1 MPRIPETVIDQ
12 VRLSIDIVDVVGD
25 HVALTRRGKSFVG
38 LCPFHDDSTPSLNVS
53 QEKQIY
59 KCFACGAGGNSF
71 TFLRD
76 IENIS
81 FIEAVRQLAD
91 RAGIALPDA
100 KPADP
105 DQQEVFDQLYRANE
119 LAVKYFHHLLTQDE
133 KAADAMA
140 YLEKRGINRD
150 VIDAF
155 SLGYAPDQW
164 DGFLQV
170 AKRRDFSLQILER
183 AGLVL
188 ANQKGTGF
196 YDRFRNRITFPIHAA
211 TGRPVAFG
219 ARALDPDEQAKY
231 INSPETPV
239 YNKSATLY
247 GLWRNRDAIRD
258 AGVALVVEGYMDLIA
273 LAQYNIE
280 NAVASSGTA
289 LTTDQARLLRRYAP
303 KTILIFDGDTAG
315 ATAAMRGIGS
325 LFEVGLEVRVVTLPE
340 NHDPD
345 SYVRA
350 QGSDG
355 LLRLTENAAPAID
368 FLMEQFA
375 QRDDLSTIDGKTRTA
390 HAFAE
395 LVGRIKDDAD
405 AHKKFLIKDI
415 AEKMKIDEKILI
427 DAVKKT
433 NTNLET
439 IDASLEKVGDEKI
452 QINVVQ
458 KRSSTKSQNEK
469 TEPEPYEISPRSERE
484 LLIFMMQHP
493 ENTDT
498 VLQQISP
505 NNLTNGAYR
514 QIATM
519 IARNRQEKQPI
530 EIAHLINQ
538 CNDDRLC
545 RILTH
550 LSLEI
555 GIENPNID
563 VPIQDYIHK
572 FQLKSLESEI
582 ERIEKQLRQPLS
594 PDELRTTLEKHRH
607 LTAQRKA
614 MVEPK

>member
-25 HVALTRRGKSFVG
+25 HVALTRRGKNFVG

-105 DQQEVFDQLYRANE
+105 DQQEVFDQIYRANE

-164 DGFLQV
+164 DGFLQI
-170 AKRRDFSLQILER
+170 ATRRDFSPQILER

-188 ANQKGTGF
+188 QRQTGGGF

-219 ARALDPDEQAKY
+219 ARALDPNEQAKY

-273 LAQYNIE
+273 LAQYGIE

-340 NHDPD
+340 DHDPD

-350 QGSDG
+350 HGPDG

-368 FLMEQFA
+368 FLIEQFA
-375 QRDDLSTIDGKTRTA
+375 QRDDLSTVDGKTRTA
-390 HAFAE
+390 NALAE
-395 LVGRIKDDAD
+395 LIGRITDNALKQ
-405 AHKKFLIKDI
+405 FLIKDI
-415 AEKMKIDEKILI
+415 AEKIGIDEKVLI
-427 DAVKKT
+427 GIAQT
-433 NTNLET
+433 QRRTT
-439 IDASLEKVGDEKI
+439 
-452 QINVVQ
+452 
-458 KRSSTKSQNEK
+458 RPQNGQP
-469 TEPEPYEISPRSERE
+469 EPESYDTRPRSERE
-484 LLIFMMQHP
+484 LLTFLMQHP
-493 ENTDT
+493 ETTDS
-498 VLQQISP
+498 VFKQISP
-505 NNLTNGAYR
+505 DNFTNSAYR
-514 QIATM
+514 QIATL
-519 IARNRQEKQPI
+519 IARNRQQKQSI
-530 EIAHLINQ
+530 EAAHLINQ
-538 CNDDRLC
+538 CNDERLS
-545 RILTH
+545 RILTD

-572 FQLKSLESEI
+572 FQLKSLEGEI
-582 ERIEKQLRQPLS
+582 ELIEKQLRQPLS
-594 PDELRTTLEKHRH
+594 PDDLRATLEKHRH

>member
-1 MPRIPETVIDQ
+1 MPRIPETIIDQ

-133 KAADAMA
+133 KAVDAMA
-140 YLEKRGINRD
+140 YLKNRGINRD
-150 VIDAF
+150 IIDAF

-164 DGFLQV
+164 EGFLQV
-170 AKRRDFSLQILER
+170 ATRRGFSPQILER

-188 ANQKGTGF
+188 QREKGSGF

-247 GLWRNRDAIRD
+247 GLWRDRDAIRD
-258 AGVALVVEGYMDLIA
+258 AGTALVVEGYMDLIA
-273 LAQYNIE
+273 LSQYGIE

-289 LTTDQARLLRRYAP
+289 LTPDHARLLRRYAP

-340 NHDPD
+340 DHDPD

-350 QGSDG
+350 HGPDG
-355 LLRLTENAAPAID
+355 FSRLTENAAPAID
-368 FLMEQFA
+368 FLIEQFA
-375 QRDDLSTIDGKTRTA
+375 QRDDLSTVDGKTRTA
-390 HAFAE
+390 HALAE
-395 LVGRIKDDAD
+395 LVGRITDSARKQY
-405 AHKKFLIKDI
+405 LIKDI
-415 AEKMKIDEKILI
+415 AEKIGIDEEILI
-427 DAVKKT
+427 RIAQT
-433 NTNLET
+433 
-439 IDASLEKVGDEKI
+439 
-452 QINVVQ
+452 QR
-458 KRSSTKSQNEK
+458 RSTRPQNGQP
-469 TEPEPYEISPRSERE
+469 EPESYDTRPRSERE
-484 LLIFMMQHP
+484 LLTYLMQHP
-493 ENTDT
+493 ENADS
-498 VLQQISP
+498 VFNQISP
-505 NNLTNGAYR
+505 DNFTNGAYR
-514 QIATM
+514 QIANL
-519 IARNRQEKQPI
+519 IARNRQQKQSI
-530 EIAHLINQ
+530 EAAHLIDQ
-538 CNDDRLC
+538 CNDDRLS
-545 RILTH
+545 RILTD

-582 ERIEKQLRQPLS
+582 ELIEKELRQPLS
-594 PDELRTTLEKHRH
+594 PDDLRATLEKHRH
-607 LTAQRKA
+607 LTAERKA
-614 MVEPK
+614 MVQTK

>member
-1 MPRIPETVIDQ
+1 MPRIPETIIDQ

-25 HVALTRRGKSFVG
+25 HVALTRRGKNFVG

-105 DQQEVFDQLYRANE
+105 DQQEVFDQIYRANE

-140 YLEKRGINRD
+140 YLENRGINRD

-164 DGFLQV
+164 DGFLQI
-170 AKRRDFSLQILER
+170 ATRRDFSPQILER

-188 ANQKGTGF
+188 QRQTGGGF

-273 LAQYNIE
+273 LAQYGIE

-289 LTTDQARLLRRYAP
+289 LTTDQARLIRRYAP

-340 NHDPD
+340 DHDPD

-350 QGSDG
+350 HGPDG
-355 LLRLTENAAPAID
+355 LLRLTENAASAID
-368 FLMEQFA
+368 FLIEQFEK
-375 QRDDLSTIDGKTRTA
+375 RDDLSTVDGKTRTA
-390 HAFAE
+390 NALAE
-395 LVGRIKDDAD
+395 LIGRITDNALKQ
-405 AHKKFLIKDI
+405 FLIKDI
-415 AEKMKIDEKILI
+415 AEKIGIDEKVFIGIAQTQRLP
-427 DAVKKT
+427 
-433 NTNLET
+433 
-439 IDASLEKVGDEKI
+439 VGRHG
-452 QINVVQ
+452 
-458 KRSSTKSQNEK
+458 RSTRPQNGQP
-469 TEPEPYEISPRSERE
+469 EPESYDTRPRSERE
-484 LLIFMMQHP
+484 LLTFLMQHP
-493 ENTDT
+493 ETTDS
-498 VLQQISP
+498 VFKQISP
-505 NNLTNGAYR
+505 DNFTNSAYR
-514 QIATM
+514 QIATL
-519 IARNRQEKQPI
+519 IARNRQQKQSI
-530 EIAHLINQ
+530 EAAHLINQ
-538 CNDDRLC
+538 CNDERLS
-545 RILTH
+545 RILTD

-582 ERIEKQLRQPLS
+582 ELLEKQLRQPLS
-594 PDELRTTLEKHRH
+594 PDDLRATLEKHRH

>member
-164 DGFLQV
+164 HGFLQV
-170 AKRRDFSLQILER
+170 ATRRKFSPQILER

-350 QGSDG
+350 QGPDG

-375 QRDDLSTIDGKTRTA
+375 QRDDLSTVDGKTRTA
-390 HAFAE
+390 NAFAE
-395 LVGRIKDDAD
+395 LVGRIKDNAL
-405 AHKKFLIKDI
+405 KQLVIKDI
-415 AEKMKIDEKILI
+415 AEKIGIDEETLI
-427 DAVKKT
+427 S
-433 NTNLET
+433 
-439 IDASLEKVGDEKI
+439 I
-452 QINVVQ
+452 
-458 KRSSTKSQNEK
+458 SQTQRRTTRPQNGQP
-469 TEPEPYEISPRSERE
+469 EPEPYDTRPRSERE
-484 LLIFMMQHP
+484 LLTFLMQHP
-493 ENTDT
+493 ETADSVFN
-498 VLQQISP
+498 QISP
-505 NNLTNGAYR
+505 DNFTNSTYR
-514 QIATM
+514 QIATL
-519 IARNRQEKQPI
+519 IARNRQQKQSI
-530 EIAHLINQ
+530 EAAHLINQ
-538 CNDDRLC
+538 CNDERLS
-545 RILTH
+545 RILTD

-614 MVEPK
+614 MAEPK

>member
-71 TFLRD
+71 TFMRD

-140 YLEKRGINRD
+140 YLENRGINRD
-150 VIDAF
+150 IIDAF

-170 AKRRDFSLQILER
+170 ATRRKFSPQILER

-188 ANQKGTGF
+188 ANQKGSGF

-273 LAQYNIE
+273 LTQYGTE

-340 NHDPD
+340 DHDPD

-350 QGSDG
+350 HGPDG

-375 QRDDLSTIDGKTRTA
+375 QRDDLSTVDGKTRTA
-390 HAFAE
+390 NAFAE
-395 LVGRIKDDAD
+395 LVGRIKDNAL
-405 AHKKFLIKDI
+405 KQFLIKDI
-415 AEKMKIDEKILI
+415 AEKIGIDEETLI
-427 DAVKKT
+427 GIAQT
-433 NTNLET
+433 QRRTT
-439 IDASLEKVGDEKI
+439 
-452 QINVVQ
+452 
-458 KRSSTKSQNEK
+458 RPQNGQP
-469 TEPEPYEISPRSERE
+469 EPEPYDTRPRSERE
-484 LLIFMMQHP
+484 LLTFLMQHP
-493 ENTDT
+493 ETADSVFN
-498 VLQQISP
+498 QISP
-505 NNLTNGAYR
+505 DNFTNSTYR
-514 QIATM
+514 QIAAL
-519 IARNRQEKQPI
+519 IARNRQQKQSI
-530 EIAHLINQ
+530 EAAHLINQ
-538 CNDDRLC
+538 CNDDRLS
-545 RILTH
+545 RILTD

-572 FQLKSLESEI
+572 FQLKNLESEI
-582 ERIEKQLRQPLS
+582 ELIEKQLRQPLS
-594 PDELRTTLEKHRH
+594 PDDLRATLEKHRH

>member
-1 MPRIPETVIDQ
+1 MPRIPETIIDQ

-25 HVALTRRGKSFVG
+25 HVALTRRGKNFVG

-140 YLEKRGINRD
+140 YLENRGINRD
-150 VIDAF
+150 VIEAF

-170 AKRRDFSLQILER
+170 ATRRNFSPQILER

-188 ANQKGTGF
+188 QRQTGGGF

-219 ARALDPDEQAKY
+219 ARALDPNEQAKY

-239 YNKSATLY
+239 YNKSAILY

-273 LAQYNIE
+273 LAQYGIE

-340 NHDPD
+340 DHDPD

-350 QGSDG
+350 HGPDG

-368 FLMEQFA
+368 FLIEQFA
-375 QRDDLSTIDGKTRTA
+375 QRDDLSTVDGKTRTA
-390 HAFAE
+390 NALAE
-395 LVGRIKDDAD
+395 LIGRITDNALKQ
-405 AHKKFLIKDI
+405 FLIKDI
-415 AEKMKIDEKILI
+415 AEKIGIDEEILI
-427 DAVKKT
+427 RIT
-433 NTNLET
+433 QT
-439 IDASLEKVGDEKI
+439 
-452 QINVVQ
+452 QR
-458 KRSSTKSQNEK
+458 RSTRPQNGQ
-469 TEPEPYEISPRSERE
+469 TEPESYDTRPRSERE
-484 LLIFMMQHP
+484 LLTFLMQHP
-493 ENTDT
+493 ETADSVFN
-498 VLQQISP
+498 QISP
-505 NNLTNGAYR
+505 DNFTNSAYR
-514 QIATM
+514 QIATL
-519 IARNRQEKQPI
+519 IARNRQQKQSI
-530 EIAHLINQ
+530 EAAHLINQ
-538 CNDDRLC
+538 CNDERLC
-545 RILTH
+545 RILTD
-550 LSLEI
+550 LSLET

-582 ERIEKQLRQPLS
+582 ELLEKQLRQPLS
-594 PDELRTTLEKHRH
+594 PDDLRATLEKHRH
-607 LTAQRKA
+607 LTDQRKA
-614 MVEPK
+614 MAEPK

>member
-25 HVALTRRGKSFVG
+25 HVALTRRGKNFVG

-105 DQQEVFDQLYRANE
+105 DQQEVFDQIYRANE

-140 YLEKRGINRD
+140 YLENRGINRD

-164 DGFLQV
+164 DGFLQI
-170 AKRRDFSLQILER
+170 ATRRDFSPQILER

-188 ANQKGTGF
+188 QRQTGGGF

-273 LAQYNIE
+273 LAQYGIE

-289 LTTDQARLLRRYAP
+289 LTTDQARLIRRYVP

-340 NHDPD
+340 DHDPD

-350 QGSDG
+350 HGPDG
-355 LLRLTENAAPAID
+355 LLRLTENAASAID
-368 FLMEQFA
+368 FLIEQFA
-375 QRDDLSTIDGKTRTA
+375 QRDDLSTVDGKTRTA
-390 HAFAE
+390 NALAE
-395 LVGRIKDDAD
+395 LIGRITDNALKQ
-405 AHKKFLIKDI
+405 FLIKDI
-415 AEKMKIDEKILI
+415 AEKIGIDEKVLI
-427 DAVKKT
+427 GIAQT
-433 NTNLET
+433 QRRTT
-439 IDASLEKVGDEKI
+439 
-452 QINVVQ
+452 
-458 KRSSTKSQNEK
+458 RPQNGQP
-469 TEPEPYEISPRSERE
+469 EPESYDTRPRSERE
-484 LLIFMMQHP
+484 LLTFLMQHP
-493 ENTDT
+493 ETTDS
-498 VLQQISP
+498 VFKQISP
-505 NNLTNGAYR
+505 DNFTNSTYR
-514 QIATM
+514 QIATL
-519 IARNRQEKQPI
+519 IARNRQQKQSI
-530 EIAHLINQ
+530 EAAHLINQ
-538 CNDDRLC
+538 CNDERLC
-545 RILTH
+545 RILTD

-582 ERIEKQLRQPLS
+582 ELLEKQLRQPLS
-594 PDELRTTLEKHRH
+594 PDDLRATLEKHRH

-614 MVEPK
+614 MAEPK

>member
-38 LCPFHDDSTPSLNVS
+38 LCPFHDDSSPSLNVS

-140 YLEKRGINRD
+140 YLENRGINRD

-170 AKRRDFSLQILER
+170 ATRRGFSPQILER
-183 AGLVL
+183 AGLVTQRQ
-188 ANQKGTGF
+188 AGGGF

-247 GLWRNRDAIRD
+247 GLWRDRDAIRD

-273 LAQYNIE
+273 LSQYGIE

-289 LTTDQARLLRRYAP
+289 LTTDHARLLRRYAP

-340 NHDPD
+340 DHDPD

-350 QGSDG
+350 QGPDG
-355 LLRLTENAAPAID
+355 FSRLTENAAPAID
-368 FLMEQFA
+368 FLIAQFA
-375 QRDDLSTIDGKTRTA
+375 QRDDLSTVDGKTRTA
-390 HAFAE
+390 NALAE
-395 LVGRIKDDAD
+395 LVGRITDNALKQ
-405 AHKKFLIKDI
+405 FLIKDI
-415 AEKMKIDEKILI
+415 AEKIGIDEEILI
-427 DAVKKT
+427 VIAQRQRRP
-433 NTNLET
+433 
-439 IDASLEKVGDEKI
+439 A
-452 QINVVQ
+452 
-458 KRSSTKSQNEK
+458 RSQNGQP
-469 TEPEPYEISPRSERE
+469 EPESYDTRPRSERE
-484 LLIFMMQHP
+484 LLTFLMQHP
-493 ENTDT
+493 ENVDS
-498 VLQQISP
+498 VFNQVSP
-505 NNLTNGAYR
+505 DNFTNGAYR
-514 QIATM
+514 QIASM
-519 IARNRQEKQPI
+519 IARNRQQKQSI
-530 EIAHLINQ
+530 EAAHLIDQ
-538 CNDDRLC
+538 CNDERLG
-545 RILTH
+545 RILTD

-582 ERIEKQLRQPLS
+582 ELIEKQLRQPLS
-594 PDELRTTLEKHRH
+594 PDDLRATLEKHRH

-614 MVEPK
+614 MVQPK

>member
-25 HVALTRRGKSFVG
+25 HVALTRRGKNFVG

-105 DQQEVFDQLYRANE
+105 DQQEVFDQIYRANE

-140 YLEKRGINRD
+140 YLENRGINRD

-155 SLGYAPDQW
+155 SLGYAPNQW

-170 AKRRDFSLQILER
+170 ATRRNFSPQILER

-188 ANQKGTGF
+188 PRQAGGGF

-219 ARALDPDEQAKY
+219 ARALDSDEQAKY

-273 LAQYNIE
+273 LAQYGIE

-340 NHDPD
+340 DHDPD

-350 QGSDG
+350 HGPDG

-368 FLMEQFA
+368 FLIEQLA
-375 QRDDLSTIDGKTRTA
+375 QRDDLSTVDGKTRTA
-390 HAFAE
+390 HALAE
-395 LVGRIKDDAD
+395 LIGRITDNALKQ
-405 AHKKFLIKDI
+405 FLIKDI
-415 AEKMKIDEKILI
+415 AEKIGINEEILI
-427 DAVKKT
+427 GIAQT
-433 NTNLET
+433 
-439 IDASLEKVGDEKI
+439 
-452 QINVVQ
+452 QR
-458 KRSSTKSQNEK
+458 RSTRPQNGQP
-469 TEPEPYEISPRSERE
+469 EPESYDTRPRSERE
-484 LLIFMMQHP
+484 LLTFLMQHP
-493 ENTDT
+493 ETTDS
-498 VLQQISP
+498 VFKQISP
-505 NNLTNGAYR
+505 DNFTNSAYR

-519 IARNRQEKQPI
+519 IARNRQQKQSI
-530 EIAHLINQ
+530 EAAHLINQ
-538 CNDDRLC
+538 CNDDRLS
-545 RILTH
+545 RILTD
-550 LSLEI
+550 LSLET

-572 FQLKSLESEI
+572 FQFKSLESEI
-582 ERIEKQLRQPLS
+582 ELLEKQLRQPLS
-594 PDELRTTLEKHRH
+594 PDELRATLEKHRH

-614 MVEPK
+614 MAEPK

>member
-1 MPRIPETVIDQ
+1 MPRIPEPVIDQ

-140 YLEKRGINRD
+140 YLKNRGINRD

-170 AKRRDFSLQILER
+170 ATRRGFSPQILER
-183 AGLVL
+183 AGLVTPR
-188 ANQKGTGF
+188 QTGGGF

-219 ARALDPDEQAKY
+219 ARALDPNEQAKY

-273 LAQYNIE
+273 LSQYDIE

-340 NHDPD
+340 DHDPD

-350 QGSDG
+350 HGPDG
-355 LLRLTENAAPAID
+355 LLGLTENAAPATD

-390 HAFAE
+390 NALAE
-395 LVGRIKDDAD
+395 LVGRIKDNAL
-405 AHKKFLIKDI
+405 KQFLIKDI
-415 AEKMKIDEKILI
+415 AEKIGIDEEILI
-427 DAVKKT
+427 GIAQT
-433 NTNLET
+433 QRRAT
-439 IDASLEKVGDEKI
+439 
-452 QINVVQ
+452 
-458 KRSSTKSQNEK
+458 RPQNGQP
-469 TEPEPYEISPRSERE
+469 EPESYDTRPRSERE
-484 LLIFMMQHP
+484 LLTFLMQHP
-493 ENTDT
+493 ETADS
-498 VLQQISP
+498 VFSQISP
-505 NNLTNGAYR
+505 DNFTNSAYR
-514 QIATM
+514 QIATL
-519 IARNRQEKQPI
+519 IARNRQQKQPI

-538 CNDDRLC
+538 CNDDRLS

-572 FQLKSLESEI
+572 F
-582 ERIEKQLRQPLS
+582 
-594 PDELRTTLEKHRH
+594 
-607 LTAQRKA
+607 
-614 MVEPK
+614 

>member
-1 MPRIPETVIDQ
+1 MPRIPETIIDQ

-25 HVALTRRGKSFVG
+25 HVALTRRGKNFVG

-76 IENIS
+76 IENTS

-105 DQQEVFDQLYRANE
+105 DQQEVFDQIYRANE

-140 YLEKRGINRD
+140 YLENRGINRD

-164 DGFLQV
+164 DGFLQI
-170 AKRRDFSLQILER
+170 ATRRDFSPQILER

-188 ANQKGTGF
+188 QRQTGGGF

-273 LAQYNIE
+273 LAQYGIE

-289 LTTDQARLLRRYAP
+289 LTTDQARLIRRYAP

-340 NHDPD
+340 DHDPD

-350 QGSDG
+350 HGPDG
-355 LLRLTENAAPAID
+355 LLRLTENAASAID
-368 FLMEQFA
+368 FLIEQFA
-375 QRDDLSTIDGKTRTA
+375 QRDDLSTVDGKTRTA
-390 HAFAE
+390 NALAE
-395 LVGRIKDDAD
+395 LIGRITDNALKQ
-405 AHKKFLIKDI
+405 FLIKDI
-415 AEKMKIDEKILI
+415 AEKIGIDEKVFIGI
-427 DAVKKT
+427 AQT
-433 NTNLET
+433 QRRTT
-439 IDASLEKVGDEKI
+439 
-452 QINVVQ
+452 
-458 KRSSTKSQNEK
+458 RPQNGQP
-469 TEPEPYEISPRSERE
+469 EPESYDTRPRSERE
-484 LLIFMMQHP
+484 LLTFLMQHP
-493 ENTDT
+493 ETTDS
-498 VLQQISP
+498 VFKQISP
-505 NNLTNGAYR
+505 DNFTNSAYR
-514 QIATM
+514 QIATL
-519 IARNRQEKQPI
+519 IARNRQQKQSI
-530 EIAHLINQ
+530 EAAHLINQ
-538 CNDDRLC
+538 CNDERLC
-545 RILTH
+545 RILTD

-572 FQLKSLESEI
+572 FQFKSLESEI
-582 ERIEKQLRQPLS
+582 ELLEKQLRQPLS
-594 PDELRTTLEKHRH
+594 PDDLRATLEKHRH

-614 MVEPK
+614 MAEPK

>member
-1 MPRIPETVIDQ
+1 MPRIPETIIDQ
-12 VRLSIDIVDVVGD
+12 VRLSIDIVDIVGD
-25 HVALTRRGKSFVG
+25 HVVLTRRGKNFVG

-150 VIDAF
+150 IIDAF

-170 AKRRDFSLQILER
+170 ATRRGFSPQILER
-183 AGLVL
+183 AGLVTPR
-188 ANQKGTGF
+188 QTGGGF

-219 ARALDPDEQAKY
+219 ARALNPDEQAKY

-247 GLWRNRDAIRD
+247 GLWRDRDAIRD
-258 AGVALVVEGYMDLIA
+258 AGTALVVEGYMDLIA
-273 LAQYNIE
+273 LSQYGIE

-289 LTTDQARLLRRYAP
+289 LTPDHARLLRRYAP

-340 NHDPD
+340 DHDPD

-350 QGSDG
+350 HGPDG

-368 FLMEQFA
+368 FLIEQFA
-375 QRDDLSTIDGKTRTA
+375 QRDDLSTVDGKTRTA
-390 HAFAE
+390 NALAE
-395 LVGRIKDDAD
+395 LIGRITDSALKQ
-405 AHKKFLIKDI
+405 FLIKDI
-415 AEKMKIDEKILI
+415 AEKIGIDEEILI
-427 DAVKKT
+427 GIAQT
-433 NTNLET
+433 
-439 IDASLEKVGDEKI
+439 
-452 QINVVQ
+452 QR
-458 KRSSTKSQNEK
+458 RSTRPQNGQS
-469 TEPEPYEISPRSERE
+469 EPESYDTRPRSERE
-484 LLIFMMQHP
+484 LLTFMMQHP
-493 ENTDT
+493 ETADSVFN
-498 VLQQISP
+498 QISP
-505 NNLTNGAYR
+505 DNFTNSAYR

-519 IARNRQEKQPI
+519 IASNRQQKQSI
-530 EIAHLINQ
+530 EAAHLINQ
-538 CNDDRLC
+538 CNDNRLS
-545 RILTH
+545 RILTD

-563 VPIQDYIHK
+563 VPIRDYIHK
-572 FQLKSLESEI
+572 FQLKSLKSEI
-582 ERIEKQLRQPLS
+582 ELIEKQLRQPLS
-594 PDELRTTLEKHRH
+594 PDDLRATLEKHRH

-614 MVEPK
+614 MAEPK

>member
-140 YLEKRGINRD
+140 YLENRGINRD

-170 AKRRDFSLQILER
+170 ATRRKFSPQILER

-188 ANQKGTGF
+188 ANQKGSGF

-219 ARALDPDEQAKY
+219 ARALDPNEQAKY

-247 GLWRNRDAIRD
+247 GLWRNRDATRD

-340 NHDPD
+340 DHDPD

-350 QGSDG
+350 HGPDG
-355 LLRLTENAAPAID
+355 LLRLTENAAPATD
-368 FLMEQFA
+368 FLIEQFA

-390 HAFAE
+390 NAFAE
-395 LVGRIKDDAD
+395 LVGRIKDNAL
-405 AHKKFLIKDI
+405 KQFLIKDI
-415 AEKMKIDEKILI
+415 AEKIGIDEETLI
-427 DAVKKT
+427 GIAQT
-433 NTNLET
+433 QRRTT
-439 IDASLEKVGDEKI
+439 
-452 QINVVQ
+452 
-458 KRSSTKSQNEK
+458 RPQNGQP
-469 TEPEPYEISPRSERE
+469 EPEPYDTRPRSERE
-484 LLIFMMQHP
+484 LLTFLMQHP
-493 ENTDT
+493 ETADSVFN
-498 VLQQISP
+498 QISP
-505 NNLTNGAYR
+505 DNFTNSTYR
-514 QIATM
+514 QIATL
-519 IARNRQEKQPI
+519 IARNRQQKQSI
-530 EIAHLINQ
+530 EAAHLINQ
-538 CNDDRLC
+538 CNNERLS
-545 RILTH
+545 RILTD

-572 FQLKSLESEI
+572 FQLKSLEGEI
-582 ERIEKQLRQPLS
+582 ELIEKQLRQPLS
-594 PDELRTTLEKHRH
+594 PDDLRATLEKHRH

>member
-81 FIEAVRQLAD
+81 FIEAVRQLAE

-140 YLEKRGINRD
+140 YLENRGINRD

-164 DGFLQV
+164 NGFLQV
-170 AKRRDFSLQILER
+170 ATRRKFSPQILER

-188 ANQKGTGF
+188 ANQKGSGF

-219 ARALDPDEQAKY
+219 ARALDPNEQAKY

-247 GLWRNRDAIRD
+247 GLWRHRDAIRD

-273 LAQYNIE
+273 LAQYGIE

-340 NHDPD
+340 DHDPD

-350 QGSDG
+350 HGSDG

-390 HAFAE
+390 NALAE
-395 LVGRIKDDAD
+395 LVGRIKDNAL
-405 AHKKFLIKDI
+405 KQLVIKDI
-415 AEKMKIDEKILI
+415 AEKIGIDEETLI
-427 DAVKKT
+427 SIAQTQRRTTRPK
-433 NTNLET
+433 N
-439 IDASLEKVGDEKI
+439 G
-452 QINVVQ
+452 QP
-458 KRSSTKSQNEK
+458 
-469 TEPEPYEISPRSERE
+469 EPESYDTRPRSERE
-484 LLIFMMQHP
+484 LLTFLMQHP
-493 ENTDT
+493 ETADSVFN
-498 VLQQISP
+498 QISP
-505 NNLTNGAYR
+505 DNFTNSTYR
-514 QIATM
+514 QIATL
-519 IARNRQEKQPI
+519 IARNRQQKQSI
-530 EIAHLINQ
+530 EAAHLINQ
-538 CNDDRLC
+538 CNDERLS
-545 RILTH
+545 RILTD
-550 LSLEI
+550 LSLET

-572 FQLKSLESEI
+572 FQLKSLEGEI
-582 ERIEKQLRQPLS
+582 ELIEKQLRQPLS
-594 PDELRTTLEKHRH
+594 PDDLRATLEKHRH

>member
-1 MPRIPETVIDQ
+1 MPRIPETIIDQ

-140 YLEKRGINRD
+140 YLKNRGINRD
-150 VIDAF
+150 IIDAF

-164 DGFLQV
+164 EGFLQV
-170 AKRRDFSLQILER
+170 ATRRGFSPQILER

-188 ANQKGTGF
+188 QREKGSGF

-247 GLWRNRDAIRD
+247 GLWRDRDAIRD
-258 AGVALVVEGYMDLIA
+258 AGTALVVEGYMDLIA
-273 LAQYNIE
+273 LSQYGIE

-289 LTTDQARLLRRYAP
+289 LTPDHARLLRRYAP

-340 NHDPD
+340 DHDPD

-350 QGSDG
+350 HGPDG
-355 LLRLTENAAPAID
+355 FSRLTENAAPAID
-368 FLMEQFA
+368 FLIEQFA
-375 QRDDLSTIDGKTRTA
+375 QRDDLSTVDGKTRTA
-390 HAFAE
+390 HALAE
-395 LVGRIKDDAD
+395 LVGRITDSARKQY
-405 AHKKFLIKDI
+405 LIKDI
-415 AEKMKIDEKILI
+415 AEKIGIDEEILI
-427 DAVKKT
+427 RIAQT
-433 NTNLET
+433 
-439 IDASLEKVGDEKI
+439 
-452 QINVVQ
+452 QR
-458 KRSSTKSQNEK
+458 RSTRPQNGQP
-469 TEPEPYEISPRSERE
+469 EPESYDTRPRSERE
-484 LLIFMMQHP
+484 LLTYLMQHP
-493 ENTDT
+493 ENADS
-498 VLQQISP
+498 VFNQISP
-505 NNLTNGAYR
+505 DNFTNGAYR
-514 QIATM
+514 QIANL
-519 IARNRQEKQPI
+519 IARNRQQKQSI
-530 EIAHLINQ
+530 EAAHLIDQ
-538 CNDDRLC
+538 CNDDRLS
-545 RILTH
+545 RILTD

-582 ERIEKQLRQPLS
+582 ELIEKELRQPLS
-594 PDELRTTLEKHRH
+594 PDDLRATLEKHRY
-607 LTAQRKA
+607 LTAERKA
-614 MVEPK
+614 MVQTK

>member
-1 MPRIPETVIDQ
+1 MPRIPETIIDQ

-140 YLEKRGINRD
+140 YLKNRGINRD
-150 VIDAF
+150 IIDAF

-164 DGFLQV
+164 EGFLQV
-170 AKRRDFSLQILER
+170 ATRRGFSPQILER

-188 ANQKGTGF
+188 QREKGSGF

-247 GLWRNRDAIRD
+247 GLWRDRDAIRD
-258 AGVALVVEGYMDLIA
+258 AGTALVVEGYMDLIA
-273 LAQYNIE
+273 LSQYGIE

-289 LTTDQARLLRRYAP
+289 LTPDHARLLRRYAP

-340 NHDPD
+340 DHDPD

-350 QGSDG
+350 HGPDG
-355 LLRLTENAAPAID
+355 FSRLTENAAPAID
-368 FLMEQFA
+368 FLIEQFA
-375 QRDDLSTIDGKTRTA
+375 QRDDLSTVDGKTRTA
-390 HAFAE
+390 HALAE
-395 LVGRIKDDAD
+395 LVGRITDSARKQY
-405 AHKKFLIKDI
+405 LIKDI
-415 AEKMKIDEKILI
+415 AEKIGIDEEILI
-427 DAVKKT
+427 RIAQT
-433 NTNLET
+433 
-439 IDASLEKVGDEKI
+439 
-452 QINVVQ
+452 QR
-458 KRSSTKSQNEK
+458 RSTRPQNGQP
-469 TEPEPYEISPRSERE
+469 EPESYDTRPRSERE
-484 LLIFMMQHP
+484 LLTYLMQHP
-493 ENTDT
+493 ENADS
-498 VLQQISP
+498 VFNQISP
-505 NNLTNGAYR
+505 DNFTNGAYR
-514 QIATM
+514 QIANL
-519 IARNRQEKQPI
+519 IARNRQQKQSI
-530 EIAHLINQ
+530 EAAHLIDQ
-538 CNDDRLC
+538 CNDDRLS
-545 RILTH
+545 RILTD

-582 ERIEKQLRQPLS
+582 ELIEKELRQPLS
-594 PDELRTTLEKHRH
+594 PDDLRATLEKHRH
-607 LTAQRKA
+607 LTAERKA
-614 MVEPK
+614 MVQTK

>member
-1 MPRIPETVIDQ
+1 MPRIPETTIDQ

-140 YLEKRGINRD
+140 YLKNRGINRD
-150 VIDAF
+150 IIDAF

-164 DGFLQV
+164 EGFLQV
-170 AKRRDFSLQILER
+170 ATRRGFSPQILER
-183 AGLVL
+183 AGLVTPR
-188 ANQKGTGF
+188 QTGGGF

-247 GLWRNRDAIRD
+247 GLWRDRDAIRD
-258 AGVALVVEGYMDLIA
+258 AGTALVVEGYMDLIA
-273 LAQYNIE
+273 LSQYGIE

-289 LTTDQARLLRRYAP
+289 LTTDHARLLRRYAP

-340 NHDPD
+340 DHDPD

-350 QGSDG
+350 HGPDG
-355 LLRLTENAAPAID
+355 FSRLTENAAPAID
-368 FLMEQFA
+368 FLIEQFA
-375 QRDDLSTIDGKTRTA
+375 QRDDLSTVDGKTRTA
-390 HAFAE
+390 NALAE
-395 LVGRIKDDAD
+395 ILGRITDNARKQ
-405 AHKKFLIKDI
+405 FLIKDI
-415 AEKMKIDEKILI
+415 AEKIGIDEEILI
-427 DAVKKT
+427 GIAQT
-433 NTNLET
+433 
-439 IDASLEKVGDEKI
+439 
-452 QINVVQ
+452 QR
-458 KRSSTKSQNEK
+458 RSTRPQNGQP
-469 TEPEPYEISPRSERE
+469 EPESYDTRPRSERE
-484 LLIFMMQHP
+484 LLTFLMQHP
-493 ENTDT
+493 ENADS
-498 VLQQISP
+498 VFNQISP
-505 NNLTNGAYR
+505 DNFTNGAYR
-514 QIATM
+514 QIATI
-519 IARNRQEKQPI
+519 IARNRAQKQSI
-530 EIAHLINQ
+530 EAAHLIDQ
-538 CNDDRLC
+538 CNDDRLS
-545 RILTH
+545 RILTD

-582 ERIEKQLRQPLS
+582 ELIEKQLRQPLS
-594 PDELRTTLEKHRH
+594 PDDLRATLEKHRH
-607 LTAQRKA
+607 LTAERKA
-614 MVEPK
+614 MVQTK

>member
-150 VIDAF
+150 VINAF

-170 AKRRDFSLQILER
+170 ATRRDFSPQILER
-183 AGLVL
+183 AGLIL
-188 ANQKGTGF
+188 QRQTGGGF

-219 ARALDPDEQAKY
+219 ARALDPNEQAKY

-273 LAQYNIE
+273 LAQYDIE

-340 NHDPD
+340 YHDPD

-350 QGSDG
+350 HGPDG

-390 HAFAE
+390 HALAE
-395 LVGRIKDDAD
+395 LIGRIKDNAL
-405 AHKKFLIKDI
+405 KQFLIKDI
-415 AEKMKIDEKILI
+415 AEKIGIDEETLI
-427 DAVKKT
+427 S
-433 NTNLET
+433 
-439 IDASLEKVGDEKI
+439 I
-452 QINVVQ
+452 VQ
-458 KRSSTKSQNEK
+458 TQRRPARSQNGQ
-469 TEPEPYEISPRSERE
+469 TEPEPYDTRPRSERE
-484 LLIFMMQHP
+484 LLTFLMQHP
-493 ENTDT
+493 EIADT

-505 NNLTNGAYR
+505 DNFTNSAYR

-519 IARNRQEKQPI
+519 IAQNRLQKQSI
-530 EIAHLINQ
+530 EAAHLINQ
-538 CNDDRLC
+538 CNDDRLS
-545 RILTH
+545 RILTD

-563 VPIQDYIHK
+563 IPIQDYIQR
-572 FQLKSLESEI
+572 FQLKQLEREL
-582 ERIEKQLRQPLS
+582 ELLEKQLRQPLS
-594 PDELRTTLEKHRH
+594 SDELRATLEKHRH

-614 MVEPK
+614 MVEPR

>member
-1 MPRIPETVIDQ
+1 MPRIPETIIDQ

-91 RAGIALPDA
+91 RTGIALPDA
-100 KPADP
+100 KPADQ

-140 YLEKRGINRD
+140 YLKNRGINRD
-150 VIDAF
+150 IIDAF

-164 DGFLQV
+164 EGFLQV
-170 AKRRDFSLQILER
+170 ATRRGFSPQILER
-183 AGLVL
+183 AGLVTPR
-188 ANQKGTGF
+188 QTGGGF

-247 GLWRNRDAIRD
+247 GLWRDRDAIRD
-258 AGVALVVEGYMDLIA
+258 AGTALVVEGYMDLIA
-273 LAQYNIE
+273 LSQYGIE

-289 LTTDQARLLRRYAP
+289 LTPDHARLLRRYAP

-340 NHDPD
+340 DHDPD

-350 QGSDG
+350 HGPDG
-355 LLRLTENAAPAID
+355 FSRLTENAAPAID
-368 FLMEQFA
+368 FLIEQFA
-375 QRDDLSTIDGKTRTA
+375 QRDDLSTVDGKTRTA
-390 HAFAE
+390 HALAE
-395 LVGRIKDDAD
+395 LVGRITDSARKQY
-405 AHKKFLIKDI
+405 LIKDI
-415 AEKMKIDEKILI
+415 AEKIGIDEEILI
-427 DAVKKT
+427 RIAQT
-433 NTNLET
+433 
-439 IDASLEKVGDEKI
+439 
-452 QINVVQ
+452 QR
-458 KRSSTKSQNEK
+458 RSTRPQNGQP
-469 TEPEPYEISPRSERE
+469 EPETYDTRPRSERE
-484 LLIFMMQHP
+484 LLTYLMQHP
-493 ENTDT
+493 ENADS
-498 VLQQISP
+498 VFNQISP
-505 NNLTNGAYR
+505 DNFTNGAYR
-514 QIATM
+514 QIANL
-519 IARNRQEKQPI
+519 IARNRAQKQSI
-530 EIAHLINQ
+530 EAAHLIDQ
-538 CNDDRLC
+538 CNDDRLS
-545 RILTH
+545 RILTD
-550 LSLEI
+550 LSLET

-582 ERIEKQLRQPLS
+582 ELIEKQLRQPLS
-594 PDELRTTLEKHRH
+594 PDDLHATLEKHRH
-607 LTAQRKA
+607 LTAERKA
-614 MVEPK
+614 MVQTK

>member
-150 VIDAF
+150 IIDAF

-170 AKRRDFSLQILER
+170 ATRRKFSPQILER

-219 ARALDPDEQAKY
+219 ARVLDPNEQAKY

-273 LAQYNIE
+273 LSQYGIE

-340 NHDPD
+340 DHDPD

-395 LVGRIKDDAD
+395 LVGRIKDNAL
-405 AHKKFLIKDI
+405 KQLVIKDI
-415 AEKMKIDEKILI
+415 AEKIGIDEETLI
-427 DAVKKT
+427 GIAQT
-433 NTNLET
+433 QRRTT
-439 IDASLEKVGDEKI
+439 
-452 QINVVQ
+452 
-458 KRSSTKSQNEK
+458 RPQNGQP
-469 TEPEPYEISPRSERE
+469 EPESYDTRPRSERE
-484 LLIFMMQHP
+484 LLTFLMQHP
-493 ENTDT
+493 ETADSVFN
-498 VLQQISP
+498 QISP
-505 NNLTNGAYR
+505 DNFTNSTYR
-514 QIATM
+514 QIATL
-519 IARNRQEKQPI
+519 IARNRQQKQSI
-530 EIAHLINQ
+530 EAAHLINQ
-538 CNDDRLC
+538 CNDERLC
-545 RILTH
+545 RILTD

-572 FQLKSLESEI
+572 FHLKSLESEI
-582 ERIEKQLRQPLS
+582 ELIEKQLRQPLS
-594 PDELRTTLEKHRH
+594 PDDLRATLEKHRH

-614 MVEPK
+614 MAEPK

>member
-1 MPRIPETVIDQ
+1 MPRIPETIIDQ

-25 HVALTRRGKSFVG
+25 HVALTRRGKNFVG

-91 RAGIALPDA
+91 HAGIALPDA

-140 YLEKRGINRD
+140 YLENRGINRD

-170 AKRRDFSLQILER
+170 ATRRDFSPQILER

-188 ANQKGTGF
+188 QRQTGGGF

-273 LAQYNIE
+273 LSQYGIE

-340 NHDPD
+340 DHDPD

-350 QGSDG
+350 HDPDG

-368 FLMEQFA
+368 FLIEQFA
-375 QRDDLSTIDGKTRTA
+375 QRDDLSTVDGKTRTA
-390 HAFAE
+390 NALAE
-395 LVGRIKDDAD
+395 LIGRITDNALKQ
-405 AHKKFLIKDI
+405 FLIKDI
-415 AEKMKIDEKILI
+415 AEKIGIDEEILI
-427 DAVKKT
+427 RIAQT
-433 NTNLET
+433 
-439 IDASLEKVGDEKI
+439 
-452 QINVVQ
+452 QR
-458 KRSSTKSQNEK
+458 RSTRPQNGQP
-469 TEPEPYEISPRSERE
+469 EPETYDTRPRSERE
-484 LLIFMMQHP
+484 LLTFLMQHP
-493 ENTDT
+493 ETTDS
-498 VLQQISP
+498 VFNQISP
-505 NNLTNGAYR
+505 DNFTNSAYR
-514 QIATM
+514 QIATL
-519 IARNRQEKQPI
+519 IARNRQQKQSI
-530 EIAHLINQ
+530 EAAHLINQ
-538 CNDDRLC
+538 CNDARLS
-545 RILTH
+545 RILTD
-550 LSLEI
+550 LSLET

-582 ERIEKQLRQPLS
+582 ELLEKQLRQPLS
-594 PDELRTTLEKHRH
+594 PDDLRATLEKHRL
-607 LTAQRKA
+607 LTDQRKA
-614 MVEPK
+614 MAEPK

>member
-81 FIEAVRQLAD
+81 FIEVVRQLAD

-140 YLEKRGINRD
+140 YLENRGINRD

-170 AKRRDFSLQILER
+170 ATRRGFSPQILER

-188 ANQKGTGF
+188 ANQKGSGF

-219 ARALDPDEQAKY
+219 ARALAPDEQAKY

-247 GLWRNRDAIRD
+247 GLWRDRDAIRN

-273 LAQYNIE
+273 LSQYGIE

-289 LTTDQARLLRRYAP
+289 LTIDHARLLKRYAP
-303 KTILIFDGDTAG
+303 KAILIFDGDTAG

-325 LFEVGLEVRVVTLPE
+325 LFEVGLEVRVVTLSE
-340 NHDPD
+340 DHDPD

-350 QGSDG
+350 HGPEG
-355 LLRLTENAAPAID
+355 FLRLTENAAPAID
-368 FLMEQFA
+368 FLIEQFA
-375 QRDDLSTIDGKTRTA
+375 QRDDLSTVDGKTRTA
-390 HAFAE
+390 HALAE
-395 LVGRIKDDAD
+395 LVGRITDNARKQ
-405 AHKKFLIKDI
+405 FLTKDI
-415 AEKMKIDEKILI
+415 AEKIGIDEEILLGI
-427 DAVKKT
+427 AQ
-433 NTNLET
+433 
-439 IDASLEKVGDEKI
+439 A
-452 QINVVQ
+452 QR
-458 KRSSTKSQNEK
+458 RSTRPQNGQP
-469 TEPEPYEISPRSERE
+469 EPESYDTRPRSERE
-484 LLIFMMQHP
+484 LLTFLMQHP
-493 ENTDT
+493 EIADS
-498 VLQQISP
+498 VFKQISP
-505 NNLTNGAYR
+505 DNFTNSAYR
-514 QIATM
+514 QIATL
-519 IARNRQEKQPI
+519 IVNNRQQKRSI
-530 EIAHLINQ
+530 EAAHLINQ
-538 CNDDRLC
+538 CKDNRLC
-545 RILTH
+545 RILTD
-550 LSLEI
+550 LSLEP

-563 VPIQDYIHK
+563 VPIRDYIHK
-572 FQLKSLESEI
+572 FQLKNLERKLELL
-582 ERIEKQLRQPLS
+582 EKQLRQPLA
-594 PDELRTTLEKHRH
+594 PDDLHATLEKHRH

-614 MVEPK
+614 MAEPK

>member
-164 DGFLQV
+164 HGFLQV
-170 AKRRDFSLQILER
+170 ATRRKFSPQILER

-289 LTTDQARLLRRYAP
+289 LTADQARLLRRYAP

-340 NHDPD
+340 DHDPD

-350 QGSDG
+350 QGPDG

-390 HAFAE
+390 NALAE
-395 LVGRIKDDAD
+395 LVGRIKDNAL
-405 AHKKFLIKDI
+405 KQLVIKDI
-415 AEKMKIDEKILI
+415 AEKIGIDEETLI
-427 DAVKKT
+427 S
-433 NTNLET
+433 
-439 IDASLEKVGDEKI
+439 I
-452 QINVVQ
+452 
-458 KRSSTKSQNEK
+458 SQTQRRTTRPQNGQP
-469 TEPEPYEISPRSERE
+469 EPEPYDTRPRSERE
-484 LLIFMMQHP
+484 LLTFLMQHP
-493 ENTDT
+493 ETADSVFN
-498 VLQQISP
+498 QISP
-505 NNLTNGAYR
+505 DNFTNSTYR

-614 MVEPK
+614 MAEPK

>member
-25 HVALTRRGKSFVG
+25 HVALTRRGKNFVG

-105 DQQEVFDQLYRANE
+105 DQQEVFDQIYRANE

-140 YLEKRGINRD
+140 YLENRGINRD

-164 DGFLQV
+164 DGFLQI
-170 AKRRDFSLQILER
+170 ATRRDFSPQILER

-188 ANQKGTGF
+188 QRQTGGGF

-273 LAQYNIE
+273 LAQYGIE

-289 LTTDQARLLRRYAP
+289 LTTAQARLIRRYAP

-325 LFEVGLEVRVVTLPE
+325 LFEVGLEIRVVTLPE
-340 NHDPD
+340 DHDPD

-350 QGSDG
+350 HGPDG
-355 LLRLTENAAPAID
+355 LLRLTENAASAID
-368 FLMEQFA
+368 FLIEQFA
-375 QRDDLSTIDGKTRTA
+375 QRDDLSTVDGKTRTA
-390 HAFAE
+390 NVLAE
-395 LVGRIKDDAD
+395 LIGRVTDNALKQ
-405 AHKKFLIKDI
+405 FLIKDI
-415 AEKMKIDEKILI
+415 AEKIGIDEKVLI
-427 DAVKKT
+427 VIAQT
-433 NTNLET
+433 QRRTT
-439 IDASLEKVGDEKI
+439 
-452 QINVVQ
+452 
-458 KRSSTKSQNEK
+458 RPQNGQP
-469 TEPEPYEISPRSERE
+469 EPESYDTRPRSERE
-484 LLIFMMQHP
+484 LLTFLMQHP
-493 ENTDT
+493 ETTDS
-498 VLQQISP
+498 VFKQISP
-505 NNLTNGAYR
+505 DNFTNSAYR
-514 QIATM
+514 QIATL
-519 IARNRQEKQPI
+519 IARNRQQKQSI
-530 EIAHLINQ
+530 EAAHLINQ
-538 CNDDRLC
+538 CNDERLS
-545 RILTH
+545 RILTD

-582 ERIEKQLRQPLS
+582 ELLEKQLRQSLS
-594 PDELRTTLEKHRH
+594 PDDLRATLEKHRH

-614 MVEPK
+614 MAEPK

>member
-1 MPRIPETVIDQ
+1 MPRIPETIIDQ

-91 RAGIALPDA
+91 RTGIALPDA

-140 YLEKRGINRD
+140 YLKNRGINRD
-150 VIDAF
+150 IIDAF

-164 DGFLQV
+164 EGFLQV
-170 AKRRDFSLQILER
+170 ATRRGFSPQILER
-183 AGLVL
+183 AGLVTPR
-188 ANQKGTGF
+188 QTGDGF

-219 ARALDPDEQAKY
+219 ARALNPDEQAKY

-247 GLWRNRDAIRD
+247 GLWRDRDAIRD
-258 AGVALVVEGYMDLIA
+258 AGTALVVEGYMDLIA
-273 LAQYNIE
+273 LSQYGIE

-289 LTTDQARLLRRYAP
+289 LTPDHARLLRRYAP

-340 NHDPD
+340 DHDPD

-350 QGSDG
+350 HGPDG
-355 LLRLTENAAPAID
+355 FSRLTENAAPAID
-368 FLMEQFA
+368 FLIEQFA
-375 QRDDLSTIDGKTRTA
+375 QRDDLSTVDGKTRTA
-390 HAFAE
+390 NALAE
-395 LVGRIKDDAD
+395 LVGRITDSARKQY
-405 AHKKFLIKDI
+405 LIKDI
-415 AEKMKIDEKILI
+415 AEKIGIDEEILI
-427 DAVKKT
+427 RIAQT
-433 NTNLET
+433 
-439 IDASLEKVGDEKI
+439 
-452 QINVVQ
+452 QR
-458 KRSSTKSQNEK
+458 RSTRPQNGQP
-469 TEPEPYEISPRSERE
+469 EPESYDTRPRSERE
-484 LLIFMMQHP
+484 LLTFLMQHP
-493 ENTDT
+493 ENADS
-498 VLQQISP
+498 VFNQISP
-505 NNLTNGAYR
+505 DNFTNGAYR
-514 QIATM
+514 QIANL
-519 IARNRQEKQPI
+519 IARNRAQKQSI
-530 EIAHLINQ
+530 EAAHLIDQ
-538 CNDDRLC
+538 CNDDRLS
-545 RILTH
+545 RILTD

-572 FQLKSLESEI
+572 FQIKSLESEI
-582 ERIEKQLRQPLS
+582 ELIETQLRQPLS
-594 PDELRTTLEKHRH
+594 PDDLRATLEKHRH
-607 LTAQRKA
+607 LTAERTA
-614 MVEPK
+614 MVQTK

>member
-119 LAVKYFHHLLTQDE
+119 LAVKYFHHILTQDE

-140 YLEKRGINRD
+140 YLENRGINRD
-150 VIDAF
+150 IIDAF
-155 SLGYAPDQW
+155 SIGYAPDQW

-170 AKRRDFSLQILER
+170 ATRRGFSPQILER
-183 AGLVL
+183 AGLVSHR
-188 ANQKGTGF
+188 QTGGGF

-219 ARALDPDEQAKY
+219 ARALDPNEQAKY

-239 YNKSATLY
+239 YNKSAILY
-247 GLWRNRDAIRD
+247 GLWRDRDAIRD
-258 AGVALVVEGYMDLIA
+258 AGEALVVEGYMDLIA
-273 LAQYNIE
+273 LAQYGIE

-350 QGSDG
+350 HGPDG

-368 FLMEQFA
+368 FLMEQFE

-390 HAFAE
+390 HALAE
-395 LVGRIKDDAD
+395 LVGRIKDNAL
-405 AHKKFLIKDI
+405 KQLVIKDI
-415 AEKMKIDEKILI
+415 AEKIGIDEETLI
-427 DAVKKT
+427 SIAQT
-433 NTNLET
+433 
-439 IDASLEKVGDEKI
+439 
-452 QINVVQ
+452 QR
-458 KRSSTKSQNEK
+458 RSTRSQNGQP
-469 TEPEPYEISPRSERE
+469 EPESYDTRPRSERE
-484 LLIFMMQHP
+484 LLTFLMQHP
-493 ENTDT
+493 ETADT

-505 NNLTNGAYR
+505 DNFTNSAYR

-519 IARNRQEKQPI
+519 IAQNRQQKQSI
-530 EIAHLINQ
+530 EAAHLIDQ
-538 CNDDRLC
+538 CNDDRLS
-545 RILTH
+545 RILTD
-550 LSLEI
+550 LSLDTDI
-555 GIENPNID
+555 ANPNINI
-563 VPIQDYIHK
+563 PIQDYIHK
-572 FQLKSLESEI
+572 FQLKNLESEI
-582 ERIEKQLRQPLS
+582 ELLEKQLRQPLS
-594 PDELRTTLEKHRH
+594 SDDLRATLEKHRH
-607 LTAQRKA
+607 LTAQRKTMA
-614 MVEPK
+614 DPK

>member
-1 MPRIPETVIDQ
+1 MPRIPETIIDQ

-140 YLEKRGINRD
+140 YLKNRGINRD

-170 AKRRDFSLQILER
+170 ATRRNFSPQILER

-188 ANQKGTGF
+188 PRQKGGGF

-219 ARALDPDEQAKY
+219 ARALDPNEQAKY

-273 LAQYNIE
+273 LAQYDIE

-289 LTTDQARLLRRYAP
+289 LTPDHARLLRRYAP

-340 NHDPD
+340 DHDPD

-350 QGSDG
+350 HGPDG
-355 LLRLTENAAPAID
+355 LLGLTENAAPAID
-368 FLMEQFA
+368 FLIEQFA
-375 QRDDLSTIDGKTRTA
+375 QRDDLSTVDGKTRTA
-390 HAFAE
+390 NALAE
-395 LVGRIKDDAD
+395 LIGRITDNALKQ
-405 AHKKFLIKDI
+405 FLIKDI
-415 AEKMKIDEKILI
+415 AEKIGIDEEILI
-427 DAVKKT
+427 RIAQT
-433 NTNLET
+433 
-439 IDASLEKVGDEKI
+439 
-452 QINVVQ
+452 QP
-458 KRSSTKSQNEK
+458 RSARPQNGQP
-469 TEPEPYEISPRSERE
+469 EPESYDTRPRSERE
-484 LLIFMMQHP
+484 LLTFLMQHP
-493 ENTDT
+493 ETADSVFN
-498 VLQQISP
+498 QISP
-505 NNLTNGAYR
+505 DNFTNSAYR
-514 QIATM
+514 QIATI
-519 IARNRQEKQPI
+519 IARNRQQKQSI
-530 EIAHLINQ
+530 EAAHLINQ
-538 CNDDRLC
+538 CNDARLS
-545 RILTH
+545 RILTD
-550 LSLEI
+550 LSLET

-563 VPIQDYIHK
+563 IPIQDYIHK

-582 ERIEKQLRQPLS
+582 ELLENQLRQPLS
-594 PDELRTTLEKHRH
+594 PDELHATLEKHRH

-614 MVEPK
+614 MAEPK

>member
-140 YLEKRGINRD
+140 YLENRGINRD
-150 VIDAF
+150 IIDAF
-155 SLGYAPDQW
+155 SIGYAPDQW

-170 AKRRDFSLQILER
+170 ATRRGFSPQILER
-183 AGLVL
+183 AGLVS
-188 ANQKGTGF
+188 QRQTGGGF

-219 ARALDPDEQAKY
+219 ARALDPNEQAKY

-239 YNKSATLY
+239 YNKSAILY
-247 GLWRNRDAIRD
+247 GLWRDRDAIRD
-258 AGVALVVEGYMDLIA
+258 AGTALVVEGYMDLIA
-273 LAQYNIE
+273 LAQYGIE

-340 NHDPD
+340 DHDPD

-350 QGSDG
+350 HGPDG

-368 FLMEQFA
+368 FLMEQFE

-390 HAFAE
+390 HTLAE
-395 LVGRIKDDAD
+395 LIGRIKDNAL
-405 AHKKFLIKDI
+405 KQFLIKDI
-415 AEKMKIDEKILI
+415 AEKIGIDEEILI
-427 DAVKKT
+427 RIAQT
-433 NTNLET
+433 
-439 IDASLEKVGDEKI
+439 
-452 QINVVQ
+452 QR
-458 KRSSTKSQNEK
+458 RSTRSQNGQP
-469 TEPEPYEISPRSERE
+469 EPESYDTRPRSERE
-484 LLIFMMQHP
+484 LLTFLMQHP
-493 ENTDT
+493 ETADT

-505 NNLTNGAYR
+505 DNFTNSAYR

-519 IARNRQEKQPI
+519 IAQNRQQKQSI
-530 EIAHLINQ
+530 ETAHLIDQ
-538 CNDDRLC
+538 CNDDRLS
-545 RILTH
+545 RILTD
-550 LSLEI
+550 LSLDTDI
-555 GIENPNID
+555 ANPNINI
-563 VPIQDYIHK
+563 PIQDYIHK
-572 FQLKSLESEI
+572 FQLKNLESEI
-582 ERIEKQLRQPLS
+582 ELLEKQLRQPLS
-594 PDELRTTLEKHRH
+594 SDDLRATLEKHRH

-614 MVEPK
+614 MAEPK

>member
-1 MPRIPETVIDQ
+1 MPRIPETIIDQ

-25 HVALTRRGKSFVG
+25 HVALTRRGKNFVG

-105 DQQEVFDQLYRANE
+105 DQQEVFDQIYRANE

-140 YLEKRGINRD
+140 YLENRGINRD

-164 DGFLQV
+164 DGFLQI
-170 AKRRDFSLQILER
+170 ATRRDFSPQILER

-188 ANQKGTGF
+188 QRQTGGGF

-273 LAQYNIE
+273 LAQYGIE

-289 LTTDQARLLRRYAP
+289 LTTDQARLIRRYAP

-315 ATAAMRGIGS
+315 AAAAMRGIGS

-340 NHDPD
+340 DHDPD

-350 QGSDG
+350 HGPDG
-355 LLRLTENAAPAID
+355 LPRLTENAASAID
-368 FLMEQFA
+368 FLIEQFA
-375 QRDDLSTIDGKTRTA
+375 QRDDLSTVDGKTRTA
-390 HAFAE
+390 NALAE
-395 LVGRIKDDAD
+395 LIGRITDNALKQ
-405 AHKKFLIKDI
+405 FLIKDI
-415 AEKMKIDEKILI
+415 AEKIGIDEKVLI
-427 DAVKKT
+427 GIAQT
-433 NTNLET
+433 QRLP
-439 IDASLEKVGDEKI
+439 VG
-452 QINVVQ
+452 
-458 KRSSTKSQNEK
+458 RHGRTTRPQNGQP
-469 TEPEPYEISPRSERE
+469 EPEFYDTRPRSERE
-484 LLIFMMQHP
+484 LLTFLMQHP
-493 ENTDT
+493 ETTDS
-498 VLQQISP
+498 VFKQISP
-505 NNLTNGAYR
+505 DNFTNSAYR
-514 QIATM
+514 QIATL
-519 IARNRQEKQPI
+519 IARNRQQKQSI
-530 EIAHLINQ
+530 EAAHLINQ
-538 CNDDRLC
+538 CNDERLC
-545 RILTH
+545 RILTD

-582 ERIEKQLRQPLS
+582 ELLEKQLRQPLS
-594 PDELRTTLEKHRH
+594 PDELRATLEKHRH

-614 MVEPK
+614 MAEPK

>member
-119 LAVKYFHHLLTQDE
+119 LAIKYFHHLLTQDE
-133 KAADAMA
+133 KAVDAMA

-155 SLGYAPDQW
+155 SLGYASDQW

-170 AKRRDFSLQILER
+170 ATRRGFSPQILER
-183 AGLVL
+183 AGLVS
-188 ANQKGTGF
+188 QTQTGGGF

-219 ARALDPDEQAKY
+219 ARALDPNEQAKY

-247 GLWRNRDAIRD
+247 GLWRDRDAIRN

-273 LAQYNIE
+273 LTQHGIE

-289 LTTDQARLLRRYAP
+289 LTTDHARLLRRYAP

-340 NHDPD
+340 DHDPD

-350 QGSDG
+350 HGPDG
-355 LLRLTENAAPAID
+355 FLRLTENAAPAID

-390 HAFAE
+390 HALAE
-395 LVGRIKDDAD
+395 LVGRIKDNAL
-405 AHKKFLIKDI
+405 KQFLIKDI
-415 AEKMKIDEKILI
+415 AEKIGIDEETLI
-427 DAVKKT
+427 SIT
-433 NTNLET
+433 QT
-439 IDASLEKVGDEKI
+439 
-452 QINVVQ
+452 QR
-458 KRSSTKSQNEK
+458 RSTRSQNGQA
-469 TEPEPYEISPRSERE
+469 EPEPYDTRPRSERE
-484 LLIFMMQHP
+484 LLTFLMQHP
-493 ENTDT
+493 ETADSVFN
-498 VLQQISP
+498 QISP
-505 NNLTNGAYR
+505 DNFTNSAYR

-519 IARNRQEKQPI
+519 IARNRQQKQSI

-538 CNDDRLC
+538 CNDDRLS

-563 VPIQDYIHK
+563 IPIRDYIQQ
-572 FQLKSLESEI
+572 FQLKNLEREL
-582 ERIEKQLRQPLS
+582 ELLEKQLRQPLS
-594 PDELRTTLEKHRH
+594 PDDLRATLEKHRL

-614 MVEPK
+614 MAEPK

>member
-91 RAGIALPDA
+91 RTGIALPDA

-140 YLEKRGINRD
+140 YLENRGINRD
-150 VIDAF
+150 IIDAF
-155 SLGYAPDQW
+155 SIGYAPDQW

-170 AKRRDFSLQILER
+170 ATRRGFSPQILER
-183 AGLVL
+183 AGLVS
-188 ANQKGTGF
+188 QRQTGGGF

-219 ARALDPDEQAKY
+219 ARALDPNEQAKY

-239 YNKSATLY
+239 YNKSAILY
-247 GLWRNRDAIRD
+247 GLWRDRDAIRD

-273 LAQYNIE
+273 LAQYGIE

-340 NHDPD
+340 DHDPD

-350 QGSDG
+350 HGPDG

-368 FLMEQFA
+368 FLMEQFE

-390 HAFAE
+390 HALAE
-395 LVGRIKDDAD
+395 LVGRIKDIAL
-405 AHKKFLIKDI
+405 KPLKQFLIKDI
-415 AEKMKIDEKILI
+415 AEKIGIDEETLI
-427 DAVKKT
+427 RIAQT
-433 NTNLET
+433 
-439 IDASLEKVGDEKI
+439 
-452 QINVVQ
+452 QR
-458 KRSSTKSQNEK
+458 RSTRSQNGQP
-469 TEPEPYEISPRSERE
+469 EPESYDTRPRSERE
-484 LLIFMMQHP
+484 LLTFLMQHP
-493 ENTDT
+493 ETADT

-505 NNLTNGAYR
+505 DNFTNSAYR

-519 IARNRQEKQPI
+519 IAQNRQQKQSI
-530 EIAHLINQ
+530 EAAHLIDQ
-538 CNDDRLC
+538 CNDDRLS
-545 RILTH
+545 RILTD
-550 LSLEI
+550 LSLDTDI
-555 GIENPNID
+555 ANPNINI
-563 VPIQDYIHK
+563 PIQDYIHK

-582 ERIEKQLRQPLS
+582 ELIEKQLRQPLS
-594 PDELRTTLEKHRH
+594 SDDLRATLEKHRH
-607 LTAQRKA
+607 LTAQRKNNFHK
-614 MVEPK
+614 VSNFQLHN

>member
-12 VRLSIDIVDVVGD
+12 VRLSTDIVDVVGD
-25 HVALTRRGKSFVG
+25 HVALTRRGKNFVG

-59 KCFACGAGGNSF
+59 KCFSCGAGGNSF

-81 FIEAVRQLAD
+81 FIEAIRQLAD

-100 KPADP
+100 KPTDP

-140 YLEKRGINRD
+140 YLKNRGINRD

-170 AKRRDFSLQILER
+170 ATRRGFSPQILER

-188 ANQKGTGF
+188 QGQTGGGF
-196 YDRFRNRITFPIHAA
+196 YDRFRNRIIFPIHAA

-219 ARALDPDEQAKY
+219 ARALDPNEQAKY

-239 YNKSATLY
+239 YNKSAILY
-247 GLWRNRDAIRD
+247 GLWRNRDAIRN
-258 AGVALVVEGYMDLIA
+258 AGTALVVEGYMDLIA
-273 LAQYNIE
+273 LAQHGIE

-289 LTTDQARLLRRYAP
+289 LTTDHARLLRRYAP
-303 KTILIFDGDTAG
+303 KTILVFDGDTAG

-340 NHDPD
+340 DHDPD

-350 QGSDG
+350 HGPDG
-355 LLRLTENAAPAID
+355 FLILTENAAPAID

-375 QRDDLSTIDGKTRTA
+375 KRDDLSTIDGKTRTA
-390 HAFAE
+390 HALAE
-395 LVGRIKDDAD
+395 LVGRIKDNAL
-405 AHKKFLIKDI
+405 KQFLIKDI
-415 AEKMKIDEKILI
+415 SEKIGIDEEILI
-427 DAVKKT
+427 SIAQT
-433 NTNLET
+433 QRRT
-439 IDASLEKVGDEKI
+439 A
-452 QINVVQ
+452 
-458 KRSSTKSQNEK
+458 RPQNGQ
-469 TEPEPYEISPRSERE
+469 TEPEPYDTRPRSERE
-484 LLIFMMQHP
+484 LLTFLMQHS
-493 ENTDT
+493 ETADT

-505 NNLTNGAYR
+505 DNFTNSAYR
-514 QIATM
+514 QIAAM
-519 IARNRQEKQPI
+519 IAHNRQQKQSI
-530 EIAHLINQ
+530 ETAHLIDQ
-538 CNDDRLC
+538 CNDDRLS
-545 RILTH
+545 RILTD
-550 LSLEI
+550 LSLDTDI
-555 GIENPNID
+555 ANPNINI
-563 VPIQDYIHK
+563 PIRDYIHK
-572 FQLKSLESEI
+572 FQLKNLESEI
-582 ERIEKQLRQPLS
+582 ELLEKQLRQPLS
-594 PDELRTTLEKHRH
+594 SDDLRATMEKHRH
-607 LTAQRKA
+607 LTTQRKA

>member
-1 MPRIPETVIDQ
+1 MPRIPETIIDQ
-12 VRLSIDIVDVVGD
+12 VRLSIDIVDIVGD
-25 HVALTRRGKSFVG
+25 HVALTRRGKNFVG

-150 VIDAF
+150 IIDAF

-170 AKRRDFSLQILER
+170 ATRRDFSPQILER

-188 ANQKGTGF
+188 HREKGGGF

-247 GLWRNRDAIRD
+247 GLWRDRDAIRD

-273 LAQYNIE
+273 LSQYGIE

-289 LTTDQARLLRRYAP
+289 LTTDHARLLRRYAP

-340 NHDPD
+340 DHDPD

-350 QGSDG
+350 HGPDG
-355 LLRLTENAAPAID
+355 LLRLTENAVPAID
-368 FLMEQFA
+368 FLIEQFA
-375 QRDDLSTIDGKTRTA
+375 QRDDLSTVDGKTRTA
-390 HAFAE
+390 NALAE
-395 LVGRIKDDAD
+395 LIGRITDSALKQ
-405 AHKKFLIKDI
+405 FLIKDI
-415 AEKMKIDEKILI
+415 AEKIGIDEEILI
-427 DAVKKT
+427 GIAQT
-433 NTNLET
+433 QRRTT
-439 IDASLEKVGDEKI
+439 
-452 QINVVQ
+452 
-458 KRSSTKSQNEK
+458 RPQNGQP
-469 TEPEPYEISPRSERE
+469 EPEPYDTRPRSERE
-484 LLIFMMQHP
+484 LLTFMMQHS
-493 ENTDT
+493 ETADSVFN
-498 VLQQISP
+498 QISP
-505 NNLTNGAYR
+505 DNFTNSVYR

-519 IARNRQEKQPI
+519 IASNRQQKQSI
-530 EIAHLINQ
+530 EAAHLINQ
-538 CNDDRLC
+538 CNDNRLS
-545 RILTH
+545 RILTD

-563 VPIQDYIHK
+563 VPIRDYIHK

-594 PDELRTTLEKHRH
+594 LDDLRATLEKHRH